1 MNPHLLI
8 TLIIAGAAMVLL
20 LTERLRADLVAL
32 LVVVALGTSGV
43 LTSEETF
50 SGFSRSAVITLLAIF
65 ILAAGLER
73 TGVTQRVGDLLV
85 RVAGRSEQRL
95 VIAVMLAGAFLSLFM
110 NNIAAGAVLLPA
122 VSGASKRSGVNPSR
136 LLMPLAFGTIL
147 GGMATLLT
155 TTNIVVSSLLL
166 DRGLPGYGLLDF
178 ASLGIPLVAA
188 GIAYMALWGRRQLPA
203 RSPVE
208 IFEDMQ
214 RQEAN
219 LAEIYHLG
227 ETLARA
233 GIPEGSRLA
242 GQTLAGS
249 RLRETYGVNVLAIER
264 EERVVRAPAPDETLR
279 AGDILLLSG
288 ELGRSGVAGDL
299 DPLPP
304 RHWRERDLESRSVV
318 LVEAVLSP
326 RSDLIGRT
334 LGETRFRDRYGM
346 SVIAL
351 WRAGRSLRTGL
362 TDLPLQ
368 LGDGLLLQGERGRL
382 PVLRAEPDLI
392 VLDRG
397 VDEPPPS
404 RRRGRLALLVMIASL
419 VLAAISHLGVGEVML
434 GGALVMILIGALSM
448 DDAYQAIEW
457 RSVFLVAGMLP
468 LGTAMT
474 KTGAADLITHGLL
487 QVLGG
492 AGPLALLAGLIA
504 LAVLLTQAM
513 NGAAVAAVLAP
524 IAIQTA
530 QRIGADPR
538 SFAMGVA
545 LATSF
550 AFLTPLGSPVNILVM
565 GPGGY
570 RFRDYFRAGLP
581 LVLLLFALLLG
592 LLPLVWPLTPRL
604 APAPFRTFTSS
615 PRGKVSV
622 GWMKGCIFPAPSSP
636 PGRLAEMVEVDGGH
650 SFLLQRRKQVA
661 VIGKNQEAIL
671 LRQEENRGIRQS
683 QPAELLHLARLGARD
698 ILLVQNLDQ
707 TPKNCPQP
715 GYGLLSSDLRDH
727 IADLG
732 HYIRN
737 GYNFLELT

>member
-1 MNPHLLI
+1 MTPHLLI
-8 TLIIAGAAMVLL
+8 TLIITGAAVVLL

-43 LTSEETF
+43 LTAEETF
-50 SGFSRSAVITLLAIF
+50 SGFSRSAVITLLSIF

-73 TGVTQRVGDLLV
+73 TGVTRRVGDLLV
-85 RVAGRSEQRL
+85 RVAGTSEQRL
-95 VIAVMLAGAFLSLFM
+95 VMAVMLAGAFLSLAM
-110 NNIAAGAVLLPA
+110 NNIAAAAVLLPA
-122 VSGASKRSGVNPSR
+122 VSGAAKRSGVNPSR

-155 TTNIVVSSLLL
+155 TANIVVSSLLR
-166 DRGLPGYGLLDF
+166 DRNLPGFGLLDF
-178 ASLGIPLVAA
+178 APVGLPIVAA
-188 GIAYMALWGRRQLPA
+188 GIAYMALWGRRLLPA

-219 LAEIYHLG
+219 LAEVYHLG

-233 GIPEGSRLA
+233 GVPAGSPLV

-249 RLRETYGVNVLAIER
+249 RLREAHGVNVLAIER
-264 EERVVRAPAPDETLR
+264 EGRVLRAPSADQELR
-279 AGDILLLSG
+279 AEDVLLLTG
-288 ELGRSGVAGDL
+288 ELAGSGAGGGL

-326 RSDLIGRT
+326 RSALIGRT
-334 LGETRFRDRYGM
+334 LRETRFRDRYGM
-346 SVIAL
+346 SVLAI

-397 VDEPPPS
+397 MDEPPPS
-404 RRRGRLALLVMIASL
+404 RRRGWLALTVMISTL
-419 VLAAISHLGVGEVML
+419 VVATVTHLGIGEVML
-434 GGALVMILIGALSM
+434 GGALVMILTGALSM

-457 RSVFLVAGMLP
+457 RSIFLVAGMLP
-468 LGTAMT
+468 LGIAMT

-487 QVLGG
+487 AVLGG
-492 AGPLALLAGLIA
+492 WGPLAILAGLVV
-504 LAVLLTQAM
+504 LAVLLNQAM
-513 NGAAVAAVLAP
+513 SGAAVAAVMAP

-538 SFAMGVA
+538 AFAMGIA
-545 LATSF
+545 LACSF
-550 AFLTPLGSPVNILVM
+550 SFLTPLGSPVNILVM

-570 RFRDYFRAGLP
+570 SFRDYFRVGLP
-581 LVLLLFALLLG
+581 LALLLFAVVLG
-592 LLPLVWPLTPRL
+592 LLPLIWPL
-604 APAPFRTFTSS
+604 
-615 PRGKVSV
+615 
-622 GWMKGCIFPAPSSP
+622 
-636 PGRLAEMVEVDGGH
+636 GR
-650 SFLLQRRKQVA
+650 
-661 VIGKNQEAIL
+661 
-671 LRQEENRGIRQS
+671 
-683 QPAELLHLARLGARD
+683 
-698 ILLVQNLDQ
+698 
-707 TPKNCPQP
+707 
-715 GYGLLSSDLRDH
+715 
-727 IADLG
+727 
-732 HYIRN
+732 
-737 GYNFLELT
+737 